1 MLSLPF
7 HDREDAARRLIDVL
21 VQYKAARPVVLVIPR
36 GAVPM
41 GRLIADALDGE
52 LDVLLVRKLGAP
64 GNPEMAIGAVD
75 EQGTVTLNEHA
86 QWAGGDEAYV
96 SREAQRQLALIG
108 ERRARYRPGLAPL
121 ALTGRTVIVIDD
133 GLATGSTMI
142 AALKSARARGAGYL
156 VCAVPV
162 AADDSLAQAA
172 RFADAV
178 VCLATPWPFMAVGQ
192 HYLDFTGVTDEQV
205 IQVLAADPSAASPS
219 PVEVPSYPVHIPAG
233 GIVLPGDLA
242 SPAAPRGLVVFAH
255 GSGSSRYSSRNR
267 FVAAA
272 LHRRGFATLL
282 FDLLNLQEDR
292 NTSARFD
299 IALLAQRLESALDWA
314 RRESSQRMLPIGLF
328 GASTGA
334 AAALR
339 VAAARPIE
347 VAAVVLRGGR
357 PDLAGT
363 QALTQVRTHTL
374 LIVGGDDRQVLEL
387 NRAAKVQMRDWAELI
402 VIPGASHLFE
412 EPGALEQMTAVAADW
427 FGQRLQRAVPKG
439 RGAVLGQ
446 RPS

>member
-1 MLSLPF
+1 MMSLPF
-7 HDREDAARRLIDVL
+7 HDREDAARRLIDAL
-21 VQYKAARPVVLVIPR
+21 MQYKTARPVVLAIPR

-41 GRLIADALDGE
+41 GRMIADALNGE
-52 LDVLLVRKLGAP
+52 LDVVLVRKLGAP
-64 GNPEMAIGAVD
+64 GNPELAIGAVD

-96 SREAQRQLALIG
+96 KREAQRQLALIG
-108 ERRARYRPGLAPL
+108 ERRARYRPSQPSL

-162 AADDSLAQAA
+162 AADDSLAQVA

-178 VCLATPWPFMAVGQ
+178 VCLARPWPFVAVGQ
-192 HYLDFTGVTDEQV
+192 HYFDFTGVTDEQV
-205 IQVLAADPSAASPS
+205 IQALAADPSEASS
-219 PVEVPSYPVHIPAG
+219 HVQVPSYPVHIPAG

-242 SPAAPRGLVVFAH
+242 SPASPRGLVIFAH

-282 FDLLNLQEDR
+282 FDLLSLQEDR
-292 NTSARFD
+292 NTAARFD

-314 RRESSQRMLPIGLF
+314 RRESSQSTLPIGLF

-339 VAAARPIE
+339 VAAVRPIE
-347 VAAVVLRGGR
+347 IAAVVSRGGR

-387 NRAAKVQMRDWAELI
+387 NRAAKTQMRDWAELI

-427 FGQRLQRAVPKG
+427 FDQRLQRAEPKG
-439 RGAVLGQ
+439 RGVSIGQ
-446 RPS
+446 RPL